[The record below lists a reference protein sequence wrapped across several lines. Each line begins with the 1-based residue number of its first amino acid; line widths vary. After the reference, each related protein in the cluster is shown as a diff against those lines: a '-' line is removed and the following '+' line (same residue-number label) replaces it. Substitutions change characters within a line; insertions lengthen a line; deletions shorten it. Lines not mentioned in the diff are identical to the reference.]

1 MNWFCNKGYLVIES
15 FASEDEIGALRKRMN
30 ELLTQSD
37 CSVSSIFSTKNQVL
51 SLSFFSSSIQI
62 HHMIN
67 SLKPF
72 YLNLILLCL
81 FCRRRLPIITS
92 LRALKKSPSSLKV
105 CFLSTLSSFPFIYF
119 VSYNQNHPLG
129 FSFVMVFLG
138 ILCFLYVWRNICCT
152 NLRYISL
159 QNLKNTI
166 LLFKTLE
173 WMNVNIKLSWKDRHF
188 FSFDTVWMQ
197 FFSL

>member
-37 CSVSSIFSTKNQVL
+37 CSVSSVFSTKNQVL
-51 SLSFFSSSIQI
+51 FLSFFLFWFSFII
-62 HHMIN
+62 CFCMIN
-67 SLKPF
+67 LLKPF

-105 CFLSTLSSFPFIYF
+105 CFLSTPSSFPFIFF

-129 FSFVMVFLG
+129 FSFLMVFLG
-138 ILCFLYVWRNICCT
+138 MLCFLYLWRNICCM
-152 NLRYISL
+152 NFRYISL

-166 LLFKTLE
+166 FLF
-173 WMNVNIKLSWKDRHF
+173 
-188 FSFDTVWMQ
+188 
-197 FFSL
+197 

>member
-1 MNWFCNKGYLVIES
+1 MLNF
-15 FASEDEIGALRKRMN
+15 
-30 ELLTQSD
+30 
-37 CSVSSIFSTKNQVL
+37 
-51 SLSFFSSSIQI
+51 
-62 HHMIN
+62 
-67 SLKPF
+67 LKPF

-105 CFLSTLSSFPFIYF
+105 CFLSSFPFIYF
-119 VSYNQNHPLG
+119 VLYNQNHPLG
-129 FSFVMVFLG
+129 FSFLMVFLG
-138 ILCFLYVWRNICCT
+138 MLCFLYLWRNICCM

-173 WMNVNIKLSWKDRHF
+173 WMNMWIINFHESNGT
-188 FSFDTVWMQ
+188 SFLVTLFECSFLVCKCYTVY
-197 FFSL
+197 FLTI